1 MGTPAYMSPEQI
13 DNPKAIDHRSDLF
26 SLGATMYQL
35 RDGSED
41 LDNPETNFG
50 LLRADFT
57 PRLAYTA
64 FAEAMAVK

>member
-1 MGTPAYMSPEQI
+1 
-13 DNPKAIDHRSDLF
+13 
-26 SLGATMYQL
+26 MYQL
-35 RDGSED
+35 RDGGED
-41 LDNPETNFG
+41 RDNPEANFG